1 LVSASGETAPEGL
14 LEREAELGRVVA
26 LLDATTHGQGAVVVV
41 EGAPGIGK
49 SELLA
54 AVRRQAGVRGFGVL
68 GARGSEFEAEMAF
81 GVARQLLEPM
91 LTAASGP
98 ERRRLVGGVARMG
111 ARALGV
117 ELGEPAADRFAAIH
131 GLYWLCAN
139 RAEQGPLVIVVDDA
153 QWVDDPSLAWLGYLG
168 RRTPDLALLLV
179 LGLRSGD
186 PGGER
191 DELARLLGDDD
202 VVRIAPGPL
211 SEAAVGQI
219 VRTQLDEGAEEQ
231 FCRACAELTRGNP
244 LFVRELLAA
253 ARAEGLPARG
263 ASVPVLGRI
272 APPAVGPSVLARL
285 SRMGT
290 EVVALA
296 RAVSVLGSG
305 AVVVVAAEL
314 AELDPVV
321 AELTADRLAA
331 AQIFA
336 PARPLEFFH
345 PLIAAAVLQDLPPGA
360 RRLAHRRAATLVD
373 RAGSQARVAAHLLAC
388 GPAGDPWVVQR
399 LRDAA
404 GEALDRGAPEVAAGY
419 LRRALAEPPLP
430 AERAALLLALG
441 TAEWR
446 AREPQATAHLEQALD
461 SAGED
466 PATWFD
472 ASWLLALAF
481 IVVDRAERAVEVF
494 ERLRAGLGDGHPQ
507 LALTLDASIVL
518 VGLGNEQTAGEA
530 LRRAETLRGQL
541 PAVADPPLHLL
552 IMLANY
558 AARTNR
564 AAEALELTERALAY
578 RPYPPPRELSIA
590 LMYLLNMVERYDAL
604 RQLSDDLIGAARR
617 QGAMQELIVL
627 SVLRSWAAAECGELA
642 DAEADARWALERS
655 TGLSR
660 TQALSATLRV
670 LIERDALDEAE
681 QLLEQHANRGGL
693 HSGEVARFLGARG
706 RLRAAQGRPKEA
718 LGDLLECGERNER
731 LGFVMLGGGPWR
743 VEASLVHGAL
753 GNAGEARRLA
763 AEQLALARAFGLP
776 RTLGVSLRAAGLLTG
791 GARGLGLLEEAV
803 QTLERSPSPLEL
815 ARALTD
821 YGASLRRA
829 GQRGAAR
836 VQLER
841 ALDLAHHLGARR
853 IANQARAELVA
864 AGAKPRRDAVTGR
877 DALTAAELRVARL
890 AAEGLTNR
898 EVAQALF
905 VTTMTAKSHLS
916 RVYRKLGITRRGQL
930 AQALAGRLG
939 DAREDPRAGPPIIS
953 SSP

>member
-1 LVSASGETAPEGL
+1 VVSTPGPGAPERL
-14 LEREAELGRVVA
+14 LEREAELQRVNA
-26 LLDATTHGQGAVVVV
+26 LLEEAGRGRGAVVVV

-49 SELLA
+49 SELLG
-54 AVRRQAGVRGFGVL
+54 AVRRHAEGRGFAVL
-68 GARGSEFEAEMAF
+68 GARGSEFEADMAF

-91 LTAASGP
+91 LRAASGAD
-98 ERRRLVGGVARMG
+98 RRRLLDGVARMG

-117 ELGEPAADRFAAIH
+117 ELGDPPADRFAAIH

-139 RAEQGPLVIVVDDA
+139 RAERGPLVVVVDDA

-168 RRTPDLALLLV
+168 RRTGDLALLIV

-186 PGGER
+186 PGSER
-191 DELARLLGDDD
+191 DELGRLLDDD
-202 VVRIAPGPL
+202 AVHRIAPGPL
-211 SEAAVGQI
+211 SEAAVGA
-219 VRTQLDEGAEEQ
+219 VVCAQLDNDADDQ
-231 FCRACAELTRGNP
+231 FCAACSELTRGNP

-253 ARAEGLPARG
+253 ARAEGLPAQG
-263 ASVPVLGRI
+263 ASVPALNRI

-285 SRMGT
+285 SRMGP
-290 EVVALA
+290 EVLALA
-296 RAVSVLGSG
+296 RAVAVLGSG
-305 AVVVVAAEL
+305 AEVVVAAEL

-345 PLIAAAVLQDLPPGA
+345 PLIAASVLQDLPSGA
-360 RRLAHRRAATLVD
+360 RRLAHRRAAALTG
-373 RAGSQARVAAHLLAC
+373 RAGSLSRVAAHLLAC
-388 GPAGDPWVVQR
+388 GPAGDPWVVQQ

-404 GEALDRGAPEVAAGY
+404 GEALDRGAPEVAASY
-419 LRRALAEPPLP
+419 LRRAFAEPPQP
-430 AERAALLLALG
+430 AERSPLLLALG

-446 AREPQATAHLEQALD
+446 AREPEAITHLEQALD

-466 PATWFD
+466 PGMWFD

-481 IVVDRAERAVEVF
+481 IVTDRAERAVVVF
-494 ERLRAGLGDGHPQ
+494 ERLRAAVGDSDAQ
-507 LALTLDASIVL
+507 LTLTLEASIAL
-518 VGLGNEQTAGEA
+518 VGLGNERTAEVALRHAEA
-530 LRRAETLRGQL
+530 LRGRL
-541 PAVADPPLHLL
+541 PTVTDPPLHLL

-564 AAEALELTERALAY
+564 AAEAQELTERALAY
-578 RPYPPPRELSIA
+578 RPYPPPRELSMA
-590 LMYLLNMVERYDAL
+590 LMYVLTMVERYDAL
-604 RQLSDDLIGAARR
+604 RMLSDDLIGAARR
-617 QGAMQELIVL
+617 QGAIQELIVF
-627 SVLRSWAAAECGELA
+627 SVLRSWASAECGELA
-642 DAEADARWALERS
+642 DAEADARWALEHAR
-655 TGLSR
+655 GFSR

-670 LIERDALDEAE
+670 LVERDALDEAE
-681 QLLEQHANRGGL
+681 QLLERHADTRGL
-693 HSGEVARFLGARG
+693 HSGEVARFLGSRG
-706 RLRAAQGRPKEA
+706 RLRAAQGRLAEA

-743 VEASLVHGAL
+743 VEAALVHAAL
-753 GNAGEARRLA
+753 GNGTEARRLA
-763 AEQLALARAFGLP
+763 AEQLELARSFALP
-776 RTLGVSLRAAGLLTG
+776 RTLGVSLRASGLVQG
-791 GARGLGLLEEAV
+791 GARGLELLAEAV
-803 QTLERSPSPLEL
+803 DTLERSPSPLEL

-821 YGASLRRA
+821 HGATLRRA

-836 VQLER
+836 TQLER
-841 ALDLAHHLGARR
+841 GLDLAHHLGARR

-905 VTTMTAKSHLS
+905 ITTMTAKSHLS
-916 RVYRKLGITRRGQL
+916 RVYRKLGITRRSQL
-930 AQALAGRLG
+930 AQALGGRLG
-939 DAREDPRAGPPIIS
+939 EAGEMPSATAPVIS
-953 SSP
+953 